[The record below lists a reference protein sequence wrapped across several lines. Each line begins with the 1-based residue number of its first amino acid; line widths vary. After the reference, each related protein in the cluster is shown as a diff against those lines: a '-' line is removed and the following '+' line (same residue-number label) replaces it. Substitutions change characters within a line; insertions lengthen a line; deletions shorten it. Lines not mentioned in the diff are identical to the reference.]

1 MKRLVFFLILMV
13 SLGTVIISC
22 SDVLEQEEQTIIE
35 NEASGTIL
43 ALNLW
48 DSFRNAETRSAAE
61 EFPAYYGGMFLEK
74 GKLFVL
80 VVDDNE
86 SVRNNLVSRCG
97 GTDFEI
103 KACEY
108 SYLQLRNVV
117 DRLTD
122 LMKNVPIAENLGLLG
137 CALLDYD
144 NKVEV
149 WLEDCSLASI
159 TKFKKVVCDEPFL
172 VFKKGDSIRFEEN
185 IYSGSAIGNGRGWG
199 SLAYRAK
206 MNGQIGFV
214 TSGHVMKQIGN
225 FLYKEDNLTII
236 GECKACSYSGT
247 VDAAFCTLN
256 SGFTPINQVQ
266 GDFFTLQ
273 PSTGVAFVGLN
284 VNLGGKYNHS
294 KGKVISTYVTYK
306 GYDGSVMSNGIASSY
321 ASQNG
326 DSGGIVYDDGGY
338 AIGVH
343 IGSLPLDGTTRALSC
358 PAEDVNRLF
367 FLTMF

>member
-1 MKRLVFFLILMV
+1 MV
-13 SLGTVIISC
+13 SFGMAFVSC
-22 SDVLEQEEQTIIE
+22 SDALEQEEIVVGRE
-35 NEASGTIL
+35 CSGTTL
-43 ALNLW
+43 AVNLW
-48 DSFRNAETRSAAE
+48 NSFRNGVTRSSE
-61 EFPAYYGGMFLEK
+61 KEFPAYYGGMYLDK
-74 GKLFVL
+74 GRLFVF

-86 SVRNNLVSRCG
+86 SVRNNLLSRCG
-97 GTDFEI
+97 GADFEI
-103 KACEY
+103 KSCEY
-108 SYLQLRNVV
+108 SYLELRNVV

-122 LMKNVPIAENLGLLG
+122 MMKNASIVEDFGFLG

-149 WLEDCSLASI
+149 WLEDCSSESVS
-159 TKFKKVVCDEPFL
+159 KFKKSVCDEPFL
-172 VFKKGDSIRFEEN
+172 VFKKSGSVRFEEN
-185 IYSGSAIGNGRGWG
+185 IYSGSAIGNGSGWG

-214 TSGHVMKQIGN
+214 TSGHVMKQVGKYL
-225 FLYKEDNLTII
+225 FKEDNFTIL

-247 VDAAFCTLN
+247 VDAAFCSLN
-256 SGFTPINQVQ
+256 SGFTAINQVQ
-266 GDFFTLQ
+266 GDFFSLQ

-294 KGKVISTYVTYK
+294 SGKVVSTYVTYK
-306 GYDGSVMSNGIASSY
+306 GYGGTVMSNGIASSY

-338 AIGVH
+338 AVGVH
-343 IGSLPLDGTTRALSC
+343 VGSFSIDGATRGLSC